1 MKGLILHG
9 EIEIKDE
16 KSQMYSENDLN
27 KIKNNFPDDIFDK
40 YQKFFEYIANK
51 EKENTDYE
59 ILSSKVDDIN
69 FYDRYNT
76 FCNYLNY
83 FSKLKFSVGKIS
95 IKNESFLKDLSKGFK
110 LESVYTTKGE
120 NNLKKAY
127 YDLVFNNKKIDEV
140 LYKNVNKEVS
150 DSSKNIFQE
159 EKKLFDLRDEI
170 YKKFVVKEEN
180 LKFEKSVGETVKLKN
195 QMIICLKHLK
205 IKNLLKIL
213 RINQKL

>member
-27 KIKNNFPDDIFDK
+27 KIKNNFLDDIYDK

-51 EKENTDYE
+51 EKENIDYE

-69 FYDRYNT
+69 FFDRYNT

-83 FSKLKFSVGKIS
+83 FSKLKFRVGKIS

-110 LESVYTTKGE
+110 LKSVYTTKGE
-120 NNLKKAY
+120 NNIKKAY
-127 YDLVFNNKKIDEV
+127 YDLVFNNNKIDEV
-140 LYKNVNKEVS
+140 LYKNVNKEIS

-159 EKKLFDLRDEI
+159 AKKLFDLRVEI

-180 LKFEKSVGETVKLKN
+180 LKFGKSVGETVKLKN